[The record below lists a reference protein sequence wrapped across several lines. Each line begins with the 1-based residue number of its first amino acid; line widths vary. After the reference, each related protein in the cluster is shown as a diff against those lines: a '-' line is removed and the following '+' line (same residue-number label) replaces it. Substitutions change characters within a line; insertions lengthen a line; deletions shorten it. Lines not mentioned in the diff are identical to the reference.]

1 MLHFFLVIASAIG
14 VGSMVETFAHIR
26 TPFILSFIR
35 GVNGWLTGTLIG
47 IGLIVGIAFI
57 GYLTSWLGKQ
67 VRHER

>member
-1 MLHFFLVIASAIG
+1 
-14 VGSMVETFAHIR
+14 MVETFAHIR

-47 IGLIVGIAFI
+47 IGLIVGIALI